1 MSELETTVKEISTAF
16 GELKK
21 QLDRSEAESKKYG
34 EATTETKGAIEKLQA
49 TIDELEKKHKALE
62 TRLNRPDV
70 RPEDE
75 KKERD
80 DFAGKAFD
88 RYARKGMNAL
98 TPDELKAIATDQET
112 EGGVFMPL
120 NRSAGVVEYLREIDE
135 VRQIANVV
143 SISQGDSWSAV
154 LENSDAAGYGW
165 TTERGTR
172 SESTTPGFKERTI
185 FCHEMYAFPYITQ
198 KSIDDLA
205 FNVESWLQG
214 RIGNRFAQIE
224 GAAFVEGTGSG
235 QPFGL
240 LTRIGTGTDTIG
252 YVAGGHATLLKADA
266 LIELVDDMPRRY
278 QANGSFLMHRST
290 RRLIRQLKDGAG
302 NYLWERSIQGGQP
315 STLLGFPIYEATN
328 MDAPSSGAY
337 TTNQYAALFGD
348 FRAAYTIVDRQGIR
362 VLRDPYSAKPY
373 IGYYVTYRVGGDV
386 VDTAAIK
393 ALKIATS

>member
-1 MSELETTVKEISTAF
+1 
-16 GELKK
+16 
-21 QLDRSEAESKKYG
+21 
-34 EATTETKGAIEKLQA
+34 
-49 TIDELEKKHKALE
+49 
-62 TRLNRPDV
+62 
-70 RPEDE
+70 
-75 KKERD
+75 
-80 DFAGKAFD
+80 
-88 RYARKGMNAL
+88 
-98 TPDELKAIATDQET
+98 
-112 EGGVFMPL
+112 
-120 NRSAGVVEYLREIDE
+120 
-135 VRQIANVV
+135 
-143 SISQGDSWSAV
+143 
-154 LENSDAAGYGW
+154 
-165 TTERGTR
+165 
-172 SESTTPGFKERTI
+172 
-185 FCHEMYAFPYITQ
+185 MYAFPYITQ